1 MIGMETNSFRQPATE
16 KLPLELMVKGYT
28 INGAYQ
34 LRMEDRIGS
43 IEVGKSAD
51 LVVLPENLFEMD
63 PRKLHAL
70 KPDAVIMEGALI
82 RGGL

>member
-1 MIGMETNSFRQPATE
+1 MESDSFRQPVTE
-16 KLPLELMVKGYT
+16 RLSLELMVKGYT

-51 LVVLPENLFEMD
+51 LVLLPENLFEID
-63 PRKLHAL
+63 TQNLHAL

-82 RGGL
+82 QGAL